1 MLCHPSDSLNLVRL
15 ISTQN
20 KENKLLRDVAA
31 YWTPPPPLTTTQ
43 YRNTS
48 GPGPSGGQKGLRS
61 QSQLPSARR
70 TPHKN
75 IRTLMLSSSI
85 IFSSCFSTRPTHQTF
100 ESTVSSDHQ
109 CETHEVM
116 IIRLCISHRFR
127 LSTRNRSKE
136 KCLDAYCEKL
146 LYSESEIDSM
156 RLSFPLD
163 SVARSMGLAPKV
175 TSMGKMNV
183 SANFGGDKLKT
194 VIYQIDEIDKLK
206 AGVLVGLVWVT
217 RGQLISTRTT
227 VRYFVRNFQEVLLE
241 VFLCSRS

>member
-1 MLCHPSDSLNLVRL
+1 
-15 ISTQN
+15 
-20 KENKLLRDVAA
+20 
-31 YWTPPPPLTTTQ
+31 
-43 YRNTS
+43 
-48 GPGPSGGQKGLRS
+48 
-61 QSQLPSARR
+61 
-70 TPHKN
+70 
-75 IRTLMLSSSI
+75 SSSI

-136 KCLDAYCEKL
+136 KCRNHQYRSLDAYCEKL

-194 VIYQIDEIDKLK
+194 IDKLK
-206 AGVLVGLVWVT
+206 AGVLVGLGWF
-217 RGQLISTRTT
+217 S
-227 VRYFVRNFQEVLLE
+227 
-241 VFLCSRS
+241 VFDSVDERPFGRMYAQKM

>member
-1 MLCHPSDSLNLVRL
+1 
-15 ISTQN
+15 
-20 KENKLLRDVAA
+20 
-31 YWTPPPPLTTTQ
+31 
-43 YRNTS
+43 
-48 GPGPSGGQKGLRS
+48 
-61 QSQLPSARR
+61 
-70 TPHKN
+70 
-75 IRTLMLSSSI
+75 SSSI

-116 IIRLCISHRFR
+116 IIRLCSATVSS
-127 LSTRNRSKE
+127 LS
-136 KCLDAYCEKL
+136 LIPVDAYCEKL

-183 SANFGGDKLKT
+183 SANLVVISLKRLK
-194 VIYQIDEIDKLK
+194 IDKLK

-217 RGQLISTRTT
+217 RGQL
-227 VRYFVRNFQEVLLE
+227 
-241 VFLCSRS
+241 VFLSLSYYKMMGLGWFSVFDSVDERPFGRMYAQKM